1 MNGSFNSQ
9 RVENHCSKDKNVKTA
24 TLWEALYCFISKN
37 AHVLGQARMG
47 GGCQATEKKSSLL
60 ECCWT
65 KQSMK

>member
-24 TLWEALYCFISKN
+24 ILWETLYWFISKN

-47 GGCQATEKKSSLL
+47 GGCQATEKKGPLL